1 MCSQLWP
8 SRVLGRSSRVL
19 GRSSRVL
26 GRSSRVRTAL
36 LTSLCP
42 YPPPGAMFLKPLL
55 LLALLGP
62 GSSLQLWETWENG
75 AKEAPGPLLVRGRR
89 EVDED
94 DSDIYDYDI
103 QTDPPEMLNYST
115 EAPKLLP
122 VMGTLEQRES
132 AGPLTPEPTTLEMTT
147 RDPAVLDA
155 EGAATGNLSMELFI
169 LVTLTKE
176 PVTVIPPIMEDPST
190 ESAAVEA
197 LSTGPA
203 GRVALATEPAATEAL
218 STETL
223 PTEPASTMAPATERT
238 AMEALS
244 TESTATEA
252 LSTESTATEALST
265 ESTATEAMSTEST
278 ATEAMSTESTAT
290 EAMSTEP
297 TATEALSTESTAT
310 EALFMEPT
318 VIEALPT
325 ELATT
330 AVLSMEPTTTG
341 ALPTDPATVKTLPTR
356 PATATGLT
364 TALPVPSDPP
374 KGTIVA
380 VGNSSDNL
388 IYKWKNGQ
396 SLFPRS
402 SVAPSPT
409 EGVLDPSSV
418 KQCLLAILILALVAT
433 IFLVCTVVLAIR
445 LSRKNHL
452 YPVRNYS
459 PTEMVCISSLLPE
472 GGEGPA
478 AMANGGLPKAK
489 SQGLK
494 AGSGEDREGDD
505 LTLQSFLP

>member
-1 MCSQLWP
+1 
-8 SRVLGRSSRVL
+8 
-19 GRSSRVL
+19 
-26 GRSSRVRTAL
+26 
-36 LTSLCP
+36 
-42 YPPPGAMFLKPLL
+42 MFLKLLL

-62 GSSLQLWETWENG
+62 GSSLQLWETWEDG

-94 DSDIYDYDI
+94 DSDIYDYDV

-115 EAPKLLP
+115 KAPKLLP

-132 AGPLTPEPTTLEMTT
+132 AGPLTPEPTTLEVAT

-155 EGAATGNLSMELFI
+155 GGAATGNVSMEPVI

-176 PVTVIPPIMEDPST
+176 PVTVIPPIMEGPST

-203 GRVALATEPAATEAL
+203 GRAALATEPAATEAL

-238 AMEALS
+238 ATEALS
-244 TESTATEA
+244 TGALTTESTATEA
-252 LSTESTATEALST
+252 LSTGAL
-265 ESTATEAMSTEST
+265 
-278 ATEAMSTESTAT
+278 
-290 EAMSTEP
+290 STEP
-297 TATEALSTESTAT
+297 TATETLSTEPTATETLSAEALSTGSTAT
-310 EALFMEPT
+310 EALFMGPT
-318 VIEALPT
+318 VIEALST

-356 PATATGLT
+356 PATTRGLT
-364 TALPVPSDPP
+364 TALAVPSDPP
-374 KGTIVA
+374 KSTIVA

-402 SVAPSPT
+402 SVTPSST
-409 EGVLDPSSV
+409 EGLLDPSSV

-433 IFLVCTVVLAIR
+433 IFLICTVVLAIR

-472 GGEGPA
+472 GSEGPA

-505 LTLQSFLP
+505 LTLHSFLP

>member
-1 MCSQLWP
+1 
-8 SRVLGRSSRVL
+8 
-19 GRSSRVL
+19 
-26 GRSSRVRTAL
+26 
-36 LTSLCP
+36 
-42 YPPPGAMFLKPLL
+42 MFLKLLL

-62 GSSLQLWETWENG
+62 GSSLQLWETWEDG
-75 AKEAPGPLLVRGRR
+75 TKEAPGPLLVRGRR

-132 AGPLTPEPTTLEMTT
+132 AGPLTPEPTTLEVAT

-155 EGAATGNLSMELFI
+155 GGTATGNVSMEPVI

-176 PVTVIPPIMEDPST
+176 PVTVIPPIMEVPST

-203 GRVALATEPAATEAL
+203 GRAALATEPAATEAL

-223 PTEPASTMAPATERT
+223 PTEPASTMALATERT
-238 AMEALS
+238 ATESLS
-244 TESTATEA
+244 TEPTAAET
-252 LSTESTATEALST
+252 L
-265 ESTATEAMSTEST
+265 
-278 ATEAMSTESTAT
+278 
-290 EAMSTEP
+290 STEP
-297 TATEALSTESTAT
+297 TATETLSTEPTATETLSAEALSTGSTAT
-310 EALFMEPT
+310 EALFMGPT
-318 VIEALPT
+318 VIEALST

-356 PATATGLT
+356 PATTRGLT
-364 TALPVPSDPP
+364 TALAVPSDPP
-374 KGTIVA
+374 KSTIVA

-388 IYKWKNGQ
+388 IYKWTNGQ

-402 SVAPSPT
+402 SVTPSST
-409 EGVLDPSSV
+409 EGLLDPSSV

-433 IFLVCTVVLAIR
+433 IFLICTVVLAIR

-505 LTLQSFLP
+505 LTLHSFLP

>member
-1 MCSQLWP
+1 
-8 SRVLGRSSRVL
+8 
-19 GRSSRVL
+19 
-26 GRSSRVRTAL
+26 
-36 LTSLCP
+36 
-42 YPPPGAMFLKPLL
+42 MFLKLLL

-62 GSSLQLWETWENG
+62 GSSLQLWETWED
-75 AKEAPGPLLVRGRR
+75 AAEEAPGPLLVRGRR

-122 VMGTLEQRES
+122 VTGTLEQRES
-132 AGPLTPEPTTLEMTT
+132 AGPLTPEPTTLEVAT

-155 EGAATGNLSMELFI
+155 GGAATGNLSMELVI

-203 GRVALATEPAATEAL
+203 GRMALATEPAATEAL

-238 AMEALS
+238 AREALSTGAMS
-244 TESTATEA
+244 TESTAMGALSTEA

-265 ESTATEAMSTEST
+265 EPTATETVSPEALTTES
-278 ATEAMSTESTAT
+278 
-290 EAMSTEP
+290 

-318 VIEALPT
+318 VTEVLST

-356 PATATGLT
+356 PATTRGLT

-374 KGTIVA
+374 KSTIVA
-380 VGNSSDNL
+380 VGNSSDDL

-409 EGVLDPSSV
+409 EGLLDPSSV

-459 PTEMVCISSLLPE
+459 PTEMVCISSLLPD

-478 AMANGGLPKAK
+478 AMANGRLPKAK

-494 AGSGEDREGDD
+494 AGPGEDREGDD
-505 LTLQSFLP
+505 LTLHSFLP

>member
-1 MCSQLWP
+1 
-8 SRVLGRSSRVL
+8 
-19 GRSSRVL
+19 
-26 GRSSRVRTAL
+26 
-36 LTSLCP
+36 
-42 YPPPGAMFLKPLL
+42 MFLKLLL

-62 GSSLQLWETWENG
+62 GSSLQLWETWEDG

-132 AGPLTPEPTTLEMTT
+132 AGPLTPEPTTLEVAT

-155 EGAATGNLSMELFI
+155 RGAATGNVSME

-176 PVTVIPPIMEDPST
+176 PVTVIPPIMEVPST

-203 GRVALATEPAATEAL
+203 GRAALATEPAATEAL

-244 TESTATEA
+244 TGA
-252 LSTESTATEALST
+252 LSTESTATGAL
-265 ESTATEAMSTEST
+265 
-278 ATEAMSTESTAT
+278 
-290 EAMSTEP
+290 STEP
-297 TATEALSTESTAT
+297 TATETLSTEPAVTETLSTESTAT
-310 EALFMEPT
+310 EALFMGPT
-318 VIEALPT
+318 VIEALST

-356 PATATGLT
+356 PATTRGLT
-364 TALPVPSDPP
+364 TALTVPSDPP
-374 KGTIVA
+374 KSTIVA

-388 IYKWKNGQ
+388 TYKWKNGQ
-396 SLFPRS
+396 SLFPQS
-402 SVAPSPT
+402 SVAPSST
-409 EGVLDPSSV
+409 EGPLDASSV

-452 YPVRNYS
+452 YPVRDYS

-505 LTLQSFLP
+505 LTLHSFLP

>member
-1 MCSQLWP
+1 
-8 SRVLGRSSRVL
+8 
-19 GRSSRVL
+19 
-26 GRSSRVRTAL
+26 
-36 LTSLCP
+36 
-42 YPPPGAMFLKPLL
+42 MFLKLLL

-62 GSSLQLWETWENG
+62 GSSLQLWETWEDG

-94 DSDIYDYDI
+94 DSDIYDYDV

-115 EAPKLLP
+115 KAPKLLP

-132 AGPLTPEPTTLEMTT
+132 AGPLTPEPTTLEVAT

-155 EGAATGNLSMELFI
+155 GGAATGNVSMEPVI

-176 PVTVIPPIMEDPST
+176 PVTVIPPIMEGPST

-203 GRVALATEPAATEAL
+203 GRAALATEPAATEAL

-238 AMEALS
+238 A
-244 TESTATEA
+244 TEA
-252 LSTESTATEALST
+252 LSTGAL
-265 ESTATEAMSTEST
+265 
-278 ATEAMSTESTAT
+278 
-290 EAMSTEP
+290 STEP
-297 TATEALSTESTAT
+297 TATETLSTEPTATETLSAEALSTGSTAT
-310 EALFMEPT
+310 EALFMGPT
-318 VIEALPT
+318 VIEALST

-356 PATATGLT
+356 PATTRGLT
-364 TALPVPSDPP
+364 TALAVPSDPP
-374 KGTIVA
+374 KSTIVA

-402 SVAPSPT
+402 SVTPSST
-409 EGVLDPSSV
+409 EGLLDPSSV

-433 IFLVCTVVLAIR
+433 IFLICTVVLAIR

-472 GGEGPA
+472 GSEGPA

-505 LTLQSFLP
+505 LTLHSFLP

>member
-1 MCSQLWP
+1 
-8 SRVLGRSSRVL
+8 
-19 GRSSRVL
+19 
-26 GRSSRVRTAL
+26 
-36 LTSLCP
+36 
-42 YPPPGAMFLKPLL
+42 MFLKPLL

-62 GSSLQLWETWENG
+62 GSSLQLWGTWENG

-103 QTDPPEMLNYST
+103 QTDPPEMLNYRT

-122 VMGTLEQRES
+122 VMRTLEQRES
-132 AGPLTPEPTTLEMTT
+132 AGPLTPEPTTLEVAT

-155 EGAATGNLSMELFI
+155 GGAATGNLSVELVQ

-176 PVTVIPPIMEDPST
+176 PVTVIPPTMEDPST

-223 PTEPASTMAPATERT
+223 PTESASTTAPATERT

-244 TESTATEA
+244 TEPTATEA
-252 LSTESTATEALST
+252 LSTEPTATAAL
-265 ESTATEAMSTEST
+265 
-278 ATEAMSTESTAT
+278 
-290 EAMSTEP
+290 STEP

-318 VIEALPT
+318 VIEAPST

-330 AVLSMEPTTTG
+330 AVLSMEPTTAG

-356 PATATGLT
+356 PATARGLT
-364 TALPVPSDPP
+364 TAFPVPSDPP

-402 SVAPSPT
+402 SMAPSPA
-409 EGVLDPSSV
+409 EGLLDPRSV

-459 PTEMVCISSLLPE
+459 ATEMVCISSLLPE

-489 SQGLK
+489 SQGPK

-505 LTLQSFLP
+505 LTLHSFLP

>member
-1 MCSQLWP
+1 
-8 SRVLGRSSRVL
+8 
-19 GRSSRVL
+19 
-26 GRSSRVRTAL
+26 
-36 LTSLCP
+36 
-42 YPPPGAMFLKPLL
+42 MFLKPLL

-238 AMEALS
+238 AMEALSTGAMSTESTATEAMS

>member
-1 MCSQLWP
+1 MWH
-8 SRVLGRSSRVL
+8 
-19 GRSSRVL
+19 
-26 GRSSRVRTAL
+26 L
-36 LTSLCP
+36 LAPISEPCP
-42 YPPPGAMFLKPLL
+42 PHSCGAMFLKLLL

-62 GSSLQLWETWENG
+62 GSSLQLWETWEDG
-75 AKEAPGPLLVRGRR
+75 TKEAPGPLLVRGRR

-132 AGPLTPEPTTLEMTT
+132 AGPLTPEPTTLEVAT

-155 EGAATGNLSMELFI
+155 GGAATGNVSMEPVI

-176 PVTVIPPIMEDPST
+176 PVTVIPPIMEVPST

-203 GRVALATEPAATEAL
+203 GRAALATEPAATEAL

-223 PTEPASTMAPATERT
+223 PTEPASTMALATERT
-238 AMEALS
+238 ATESLSTGALS
-244 TESTATEA
+244 TEPTAAET
-252 LSTESTATEALST
+252 LSTEPTAAETLST
-265 ESTATEAMSTEST
+265 EPTAAETL
-278 ATEAMSTESTAT
+278 
-290 EAMSTEP
+290 STEP
-297 TATEALSTESTAT
+297 TATETLSAEALSTGSTAT
-310 EALFMEPT
+310 EALFMGPT
-318 VIEALPT
+318 VIEALST

-356 PATATGLT
+356 PATTRGLT
-364 TALPVPSDPP
+364 TALAVPSDPP
-374 KGTIVA
+374 KSTIVA

-396 SLFPRS
+396 SLFPQS
-402 SVAPSPT
+402 SVTPSST
-409 EGVLDPSSV
+409 EGLLDPSSV

-433 IFLVCTVVLAIR
+433 IFLICTVVLAIR

-505 LTLQSFLP
+505 LTLHSFLP

>member
-1 MCSQLWP
+1 
-8 SRVLGRSSRVL
+8 
-19 GRSSRVL
+19 
-26 GRSSRVRTAL
+26 
-36 LTSLCP
+36 
-42 YPPPGAMFLKPLL
+42 MFLKLLL

-62 GSSLQLWETWENG
+62 GSSLQLWETWEDG
-75 AKEAPGPLLVRGRR
+75 TKEAPGPLLVRGRR

-132 AGPLTPEPTTLEMTT
+132 AGPLTPEPTTLEVAT

-155 EGAATGNLSMELFI
+155 GGAATGNVSMEPVI

-176 PVTVIPPIMEDPST
+176 PVTVIPPIMEVPST
-190 ESAAVEA
+190 ESAAAEA

-203 GRVALATEPAATEAL
+203 GRAALATEPATTEAL

-223 PTEPASTMAPATERT
+223 PTEPASTMALATERT
-238 AMEALS
+238 ATESLSTGALS
-244 TESTATEA
+244 TEPTAAET
-252 LSTESTATEALST
+252 L
-265 ESTATEAMSTEST
+265 
-278 ATEAMSTESTAT
+278 
-290 EAMSTEP
+290 STEP
-297 TATEALSTESTAT
+297 TATETLSAEALSTGSTAT
-310 EALFMEPT
+310 EALFMGPT
-318 VIEALPT
+318 VIEALST

-356 PATATGLT
+356 PATTRGLT
-364 TALPVPSDPP
+364 TALAVPSDPP
-374 KGTIVA
+374 KSTIVA

-402 SVAPSPT
+402 SVTPSST
-409 EGVLDPSSV
+409 EGLLDPSSV

-433 IFLVCTVVLAIR
+433 IFLICTVVLAIR

-505 LTLQSFLP
+505 LTLHSFLP

>member
-1 MCSQLWP
+1 
-8 SRVLGRSSRVL
+8 
-19 GRSSRVL
+19 
-26 GRSSRVRTAL
+26 
-36 LTSLCP
+36 
-42 YPPPGAMFLKPLL
+42 MFLKLLL

-62 GSSLQLWETWENG
+62 GSSLQLWETWEDG

-132 AGPLTPEPTTLEMTT
+132 AGPLTPEPTTLEVAT

-155 EGAATGNLSMELFI
+155 RGAATGNVSME

-176 PVTVIPPIMEDPST
+176 PVTVIPPIMEVPST

-203 GRVALATEPAATEAL
+203 GRAALATEPAATEAL

-244 TESTATEA
+244 TGA
-252 LSTESTATEALST
+252 LSTESTATGAL
-265 ESTATEAMSTEST
+265 
-278 ATEAMSTESTAT
+278 
-290 EAMSTEP
+290 STEP
-297 TATEALSTESTAT
+297 TATETLSTEPTATETLSTEPAVTETLSTESTAT
-310 EALFMEPT
+310 EALFMGPT
-318 VIEALPT
+318 VIEALST

-356 PATATGLT
+356 PATTRDLT
-364 TALPVPSDPP
+364 TALTVPSDPP
-374 KGTIVA
+374 KSTIVA

-388 IYKWKNGQ
+388 TYKWKNGQ
-396 SLFPRS
+396 SLFPQS
-402 SVAPSPT
+402 SVAPSST
-409 EGVLDPSSV
+409 EGPLDASSV

-452 YPVRNYS
+452 YPVRDYS

-505 LTLQSFLP
+505 LTLHSFLP

>member
-1 MCSQLWP
+1 MWH
-8 SRVLGRSSRVL
+8 
-19 GRSSRVL
+19 
-26 GRSSRVRTAL
+26 L
-36 LTSLCP
+36 LAPLSEPCP
-42 YPPPGAMFLKPLL
+42 PHSCGAMFLKLLL

-62 GSSLQLWETWENG
+62 GSSLQLWETLEDG
-75 AKEAPGPLLVRGRR
+75 AEEAPGPLRVRGRR

-115 EAPKLLP
+115 EAPKRLP
-122 VMGTLEQRES
+122 VTGTLEQRAS
-132 AGPLTPEPTTLEMTT
+132 AGPLTPEPTTLEVAT

-155 EGAATGNLSMELFI
+155 GGAATGNLSKELVL

-176 PVTVIPPIMEDPST
+176 PVTVIPPITEDRST

-203 GRVALATEPAATEAL
+203 GRMALATESAATEAL

-223 PTEPASTMAPATERT
+223 PTEPASTMALATERT
-238 AMEALS
+238 AMETLS
-244 TESTATEA
+244 TGARFTESTATEA
-252 LSTESTATEALST
+252 L
-265 ESTATEAMSTEST
+265 
-278 ATEAMSTESTAT
+278 
-290 EAMSTEP
+290 STEP
-297 TATEALSTESTAT
+297 TATEALSTEPTAT

-318 VIEALPT
+318 ATEVLST

-356 PATATGLT
+356 PATTRGLT

-374 KGTIVA
+374 KSTIVA
-380 VGNSSDNL
+380 VGNSSDDL
-388 IYKWKNGQ
+388 IHKWKNGQ

-409 EGVLDPSSV
+409 EGLLDPSSV

-433 IFLVCTVVLAIR
+433 VFLVCTVVLAIR

-478 AMANGGLPKAK
+478 AMANGRLPKAK

-494 AGSGEDREGDD
+494 AGPGEDREGDD
-505 LTLQSFLP
+505 LTLHSFLP

>member
-1 MCSQLWP
+1 
-8 SRVLGRSSRVL
+8 
-19 GRSSRVL
+19 
-26 GRSSRVRTAL
+26 
-36 LTSLCP
+36 
-42 YPPPGAMFLKPLL
+42 MFLKLLL

-62 GSSLQLWETWENG
+62 GSSLQLWETWEDG

-132 AGPLTPEPTTLEMTT
+132 AGPLTPEPTTLEVAT

-155 EGAATGNLSMELFI
+155 RGAATGNVSME

-176 PVTVIPPIMEDPST
+176 PVTVIPPIMEVPST

-203 GRVALATEPAATEAL
+203 GRAALATEPAATEAL

-244 TESTATEA
+244 TGA
-252 LSTESTATEALST
+252 LSTESTATGAL
-265 ESTATEAMSTEST
+265 
-278 ATEAMSTESTAT
+278 
-290 EAMSTEP
+290 STEP
-297 TATEALSTESTAT
+297 TATETLSTEPTATETLSTEPAVTETLSTESTAT
-310 EALFMEPT
+310 EALFMGPT
-318 VIEALPT
+318 VIEALST

-341 ALPTDPATVKTLPTR
+341 ALPTDPAT
-356 PATATGLT
+356 
-364 TALPVPSDPP
+364 S
-374 KGTIVA
+374 TIVA

-388 IYKWKNGQ
+388 TYKWKNGQ
-396 SLFPRS
+396 SLFPQS
-402 SVAPSPT
+402 SVAPSST
-409 EGVLDPSSV
+409 EGPLDASSV

-452 YPVRNYS
+452 YPVRDYS

-505 LTLQSFLP
+505 LTLHSFLP

>member
-1 MCSQLWP
+1 
-8 SRVLGRSSRVL
+8 
-19 GRSSRVL
+19 
-26 GRSSRVRTAL
+26 
-36 LTSLCP
+36 
-42 YPPPGAMFLKPLL
+42 MFLKPLL

>member
-1 MCSQLWP
+1 MSSQLWP
-8 SRVLGRSSRVL
+8 SRVLGRSR
-19 GRSSRVL
+19 G
-26 GRSSRVRTAL
+26 TAI

-42 YPPPGAMFLKPLL
+42 YPPPGAMFLKLLL

-62 GSSLQLWETWENG
+62 GSSLQLWETWEDG
-75 AKEAPGPLLVRGRR
+75 AEEAPGPLLVRGRR

-94 DSDIYDYDI
+94 DADIYDYDV

-122 VMGTLEQRES
+122 VMGALEQRES
-132 AGPLTPEPTTLEMTT
+132 AGPLTPEPTTLEVAT
-147 RDPAVLDA
+147 RDPPVLDA
-155 EGAATGNLSMELFI
+155 GGAATGNLSMELVI

-203 GRVALATEPAATEAL
+203 GRVALATEPAATEAV

-223 PTEPASTMAPATERT
+223 PTEPASTMAPATEHT
-238 AMEALS
+238 ATEALPTGALSMEALS
-244 TESTATEA
+244 TAVGALSMEA
-252 LSTESTATEALST
+252 L
-265 ESTATEAMSTEST
+265 
-278 ATEAMSTESTAT
+278 
-290 EAMSTEP
+290 STEP

-310 EALFMEPT
+310 EALSTEPTAAEALFMGPT
-318 VIEALPT
+318 VIEALST

-330 AVLSMEPTTTG
+330 AVLSMDPTTTG

-356 PATATGLT
+356 PTTTRGLT
-364 TALPVPSDPP
+364 TALAVPSDPP
-374 KGTIVA
+374 KSTTVA
-380 VGNSSDNL
+380 VGTSSDNL

-396 SLFPRS
+396 SLFPRN

-409 EGVLDPSSV
+409 EGLLDPSSV

-433 IFLVCTVVLAIR
+433 IFLICTVVLAIR

-505 LTLQSFLP
+505 LTLHSFLP

>member
-1 MCSQLWP
+1 
-8 SRVLGRSSRVL
+8 
-19 GRSSRVL
+19 
-26 GRSSRVRTAL
+26 
-36 LTSLCP
+36 
-42 YPPPGAMFLKPLL
+42 MFLKLLL

-62 GSSLQLWETWENG
+62 GSSLQLWETWEDG

-132 AGPLTPEPTTLEMTT
+132 AGPLTPEPTTLEVAT

-155 EGAATGNLSMELFI
+155 RGAATGNVSMELVI

-176 PVTVIPPIMEDPST
+176 PVTVIPPIMEVPST

-203 GRVALATEPAATEAL
+203 GRAALATEPAATEAL

-244 TESTATEA
+244 TGA
-252 LSTESTATEALST
+252 LSTESTAMEALSTGALST
-265 ESTATEAMSTEST
+265 ESTAMGGLSTEST
-278 ATEAMSTESTAT
+278 ATGAL
-290 EAMSTEP
+290 STEP
-297 TATEALSTESTAT
+297 TATETLSTEPTTTETLSTESTAT
-310 EALFMEPT
+310 EALFMGPT
-318 VIEALPT
+318 VIEALST

-356 PATATGLT
+356 PATTRGLT
-364 TALPVPSDPP
+364 TALAVPSDPP
-374 KGTIVA
+374 KSTIVA

-402 SVAPSPT
+402 SVAPSST
-409 EGVLDPSSV
+409 EGLLDPSSV

-505 LTLQSFLP
+505 LTLHSFLP

>member
-1 MCSQLWP
+1 MWH
-8 SRVLGRSSRVL
+8 
-19 GRSSRVL
+19 
-26 GRSSRVRTAL
+26 L
-36 LTSLCP
+36 LAPLSEPCP
-42 YPPPGAMFLKPLL
+42 PHSCGAMFLKLLL

-62 GSSLQLWETWENG
+62 GSSLQLLETWEDG
-75 AKEAPGPLLVRGRR
+75 AEEAPGPLLVRGRR

-94 DSDIYDYDI
+94 DSDIYDYDM

-132 AGPLTPEPTTLEMTT
+132 AGPLTPEPITLEVAT

-155 EGAATGNLSMELFI
+155 GGAATGNLSMELVI
-169 LVTLTKE
+169 RVTLTKE
-176 PVTVIPPIMEDPST
+176 PATVIPPVMKDPST

-244 TESTATEA
+244 TGA
-252 LSTESTATEALST
+252 L
-265 ESTATEAMSTEST
+265 
-278 ATEAMSTESTAT
+278 
-290 EAMSTEP
+290 STEP

-310 EALFMEPT
+310 EALTTEPTATETLSPEPLTTEPTATEALSTEPTATEALSTESTATEPLSTESTATGALFMEPT
-318 VIEALPT
+318 VIEALST
-325 ELATT
+325 ELAAT

-356 PATATGLT
+356 PATTRGLT
-364 TALPVPSDPP
+364 TALAVPSDPP
-374 KGTIVA
+374 KSTIVA
-380 VGNSSDNL
+380 VGNSSDKL

-402 SVAPSPT
+402 SMAPSPT
-409 EGVLDPSSV
+409 EGLLDPSSV

-472 GGEGPA
+472 GGEGPP

-489 SQGLK
+489 NQGLK

-505 LTLQSFLP
+505 LTLHSFLP

>member
-1 MCSQLWP
+1 
-8 SRVLGRSSRVL
+8 
-19 GRSSRVL
+19 
-26 GRSSRVRTAL
+26 
-36 LTSLCP
+36 
-42 YPPPGAMFLKPLL
+42 MFLKPLL

-62 GSSLQLWETWENG
+62 GSSLQLWGTWENG

-103 QTDPPEMLNYST
+103 QTDPPEMLNYRT

-122 VMGTLEQRES
+122 VMRTLEQRES
-132 AGPLTPEPTTLEMTT
+132 AGPLTPEPTTLEVAT

-155 EGAATGNLSMELFI
+155 GGAATGNLSVELVQ

-176 PVTVIPPIMEDPST
+176 PVTVIPPTMEDPST

-223 PTEPASTMAPATERT
+223 PTESASTTAPATERT

-244 TESTATEA
+244 TGAMSTEPTATAALSTEPTATAALSTELTATEA
-252 LSTESTATEALST
+252 LSTEPTATEALST
-265 ESTATEAMSTEST
+265 EPTATA
-278 ATEAMSTESTAT
+278 AL
-290 EAMSTEP
+290 STEP

-318 VIEALPT
+318 VIEAPST

-330 AVLSMEPTTTG
+330 AVLSMEPTTAG

-356 PATATGLT
+356 PATARGLT
-364 TALPVPSDPP
+364 TAFPVPSDPP

-402 SVAPSPT
+402 SMAPSPA
-409 EGVLDPSSV
+409 EGLLDPRSV

-459 PTEMVCISSLLPE
+459 ATEMVCISSLLPE

-489 SQGLK
+489 SQGPK

-505 LTLQSFLP
+505 LTLHSFLP